1 MANTDRRR
9 SDAVHATSIQNRRR
23 IPTDPSG
30 PQYADDLGR
39 YLDQLLDAA
48 LEETFPASDALAVPT
63 RRDIEKK

>member
-9 SDAVHATSIQNRRR
+9 SGAVQAGPGQNKCR

-39 YLDQLLDAA
+39 YLDQLLDEA
-48 LEETFPASDALAVPT
+48 LEETVPASDSLAVPT
-63 RRDIEKK
+63 LRDIEKQ